1 MALLYYYDYN
11 PFRIFLSCF
20 FFNLVIPGRS
30 KALIS
35 TRKRNPEDSGRSSKM
50 ASACQWPFSF
60 FLLASSLLNSSFYF
74 NHWGTLQ
81 SSAVVSYDIIN
92 IDKKL
97 NLFALRQKIEFG
109 LFKKWENFVI
119 TRTLKMPTA
128 FGLAIKSSAPFILTA
143 ILRWVTLF
151 RERYQLTLLVS
162 RKISRVWLAN
172 RVLKMKKKQE
182 SLLQALIKRDMLLVA
197 SCCTRIFVSVI
208 SSCFVSKGYKRFF
221 VQKLLAYLGTG
232 AY

>member
-1 MALLYYYDYN
+1 
-11 PFRIFLSCF
+11 
-20 FFNLVIPGRS
+20 
-30 KALIS
+30 
-35 TRKRNPEDSGRSSKM
+35 M
-50 ASACQWPFSF
+50 ASSCQWPFSS
-60 FLLASSLLNSSFYF
+60 FLLAPSLLNPSFYF
-74 NHWGTLQ
+74 KHSRTLQ
-81 SSAVVSYDIIN
+81 SSAVVSYDITN

-162 RKISRVWLAN
+162 RKISRVWFAN
-172 RVLKMKKKQE
+172 RVLKMKEKKE

-208 SSCFVSKGYKRFF
+208 SSCFV
-221 VQKLLAYLGTG
+221 
-232 AY
+232 